1 MKATRL
7 RVHTGFAVALMLL
20 VGAVFG
26 PTTAQADADALKDAL
41 QSYAT
46 GKYDEAL
53 TKLRAYVE
61 SNPDD
66 EEVHA
71 VLLEAEN
78 RVLLRALAQG
88 GEHERLIKYLLNK
101 AKPASGEPFGSDDE
115 IKAKADEAVNSQQ
128 IDVQRR
134 ARVELRRAGE
144 LAVPHL
150 YGHLANENT
159 DTAVN
164 AILALRQ
171 LHGDAAVPL
180 SEVLESDNARMRAFA
195 ATILGDIGDMRAHAA
210 LARMASLDD
219 DPGAKAKAEAALA
232 KLGGRDGSIADAFVA
247 LGNRYFNRDMDVI
260 AAFDSTKN
268 IWRWTDGSL
277 ARFTAPGY
285 LYPYLMAE
293 QAAADALAVDPGHLG
308 ARSLLVRALLAQGL
322 EAAAQK
328 ASGGEAPEA
337 LGGAF
342 DLAASQGFAAAS
354 HALKEAMDGGNW
366 DVAVAACDLC
376 AHTYGG
382 EDLTD
387 HPVGHAL
394 AAPQK
399 RVRYAAAIA
408 ALNMS
413 PKRGMPNADKVVALG
428 AQAASESAI
437 RQAMVIDDNDA
448 TRGKILMA
456 LHHGGIQSSGAA
468 KGTFGVMR
476 AKAAPSLD
484 VIVVRADL
492 GAHQTVPSMAHSSSY
507 MVIDELIADARTKG
521 MKIVVLVG
529 DTQSAKAD
537 AIREG
542 FQSKYGDAIS
552 GFISEPI
559 VESAVFST
567 VDAAAKSKD
576 LNFDQERANALAARA
591 AAAFAAVD
599 FSCKSFD
606 LTTAIEPLSTAA
618 TEGPT
623 AEVKMNAT
631 KALGNLRVG
640 GADALVKVLTEGD
653 SDELKAAAATALGG
667 VLSMNDGTA
676 EQIEALMNA
685 STAEGAVGAA
695 ALRAVGQVRN
705 LTPEQRRKLFETH
718 RLGVPEKAE

>member
-46 GKYDEAL
+46 GKYDDAL
-53 TKLRAYVE
+53 SKLRAYVE

-66 EEVHA
+66 EEVYS

-101 AKPASGEPFGSDDE
+101 AKPASGEAFGSDDE
-115 IKAKADEAVNSQQ
+115 IKAKADEAVNSDK

-150 YGHLANENT
+150 IGYLSNENAEI
-159 DTAVN
+159 AVN

-180 SEVLESDNARMRAFA
+180 SQVLSSDNARTRAFA
-195 ATILGDIGDMRAHAA
+195 ATILGDIGDSRAHAA
-210 LARMASLDD
+210 IARMAALDE

-247 LGNRYFNRDMDVI
+247 LGERYYSRDMNLV

-268 IWRWTDGSL
+268 IWRWADGGL
-277 ARFTAPGY
+277 ARFTAPSY
-285 LYPYLMAE
+285 LYPFLMAE
-293 QAAADALAVDPGHLG
+293 QAAADALAIDPGHLG
-308 ARSLLVRALLAQGL
+308 ARCLLVRALLAQGI
-322 EAAAQK
+322 EAAVQK
-328 ASGGEAPEA
+328 AQGGEAPESLA
-337 LGGAF
+337 GAAT
-342 DLAASQGFAAAS
+342 LAASQGFAAAS
-354 HALKEAMDGGNW
+354 SALQKSMDAEDW

-376 AHTYGG
+376 ATTYGG

-387 HPVGHAL
+387 HAVGHAL

-399 RVRYAAAIA
+399 RLRYAAAIA
-408 ALNMS
+408 ALHMS

-437 RQAMVIDDNDA
+437 RQAMVIDDNDE
-448 TRGKILMA
+448 TRGKVLMA
-456 LHHGGIQSSGAA
+456 LHHGGIQASGTK

-476 AKAAPSLD
+476 AKSAPSLD
-484 VIVVRADL
+484 VIIVRADL
-492 GAHQTVPSMAHSSSY
+492 GAHSTVDSMAHSSSY
-507 MVIDELIADARTKG
+507 MVLDELIADARTKG

-529 DTQSAKAD
+529 DTNSAKAD
-537 AIREG
+537 AVREG
-542 FQSKYGDAIS
+542 FASKYGEAIS

-591 AAAFAAVD
+591 AGAFAAVD

-606 LTTAIEPLSTAA
+606 LSVAVEPLSTAA

-640 GADALVKVLTEGD
+640 GADALVKVLNEGD
-653 SDELKAAAATALGG
+653 SDELKAAAATSLGS
-667 VLSMNDGTA
+667 VLSAMDGTA
-676 EQIEALMNA
+676 EQIDALMAA
-685 STAEGAVGAA
+685 SKNEGPVGSAALAAVG
-695 ALRAVGQVRN
+695 RVRN
-705 LTPEQRRKLFETH
+705 LTPEQRRQLFETH
-718 RLGVPEKAE
+718 RLQVAEKAE

>member
-1 MKATRL
+1 MKATSL
-7 RVHTGFAVALMLL
+7 RVNTGIFVAILLL
-20 VGAVFG
+20 VGAVFS

-46 GKYDEAL
+46 GKYDAAL

-61 SNPDD
+61 SNPGD
-66 EEVHA
+66 EEVYS

-88 GEHERLIKYLLNK
+88 GEHERLIKYLLSK
-101 AKPASGEPFGSDDE
+101 AKPASGEGFASDDE
-115 IKAKADEAVNSQQ
+115 IKAKADEAVSSTQ

-144 LAVPHL
+144 LAVAHL
-150 YGHLANENT
+150 YGHLASENA

-180 SEVLESDNARMRAFA
+180 SEVLSSDNARMRGYA
-195 ATILGDIGDMRAHAA
+195 ATVLGDIGDARAHAA
-210 LARMASLDD
+210 VARMAAMDE
-219 DPGAKAKAEAALA
+219 DPGSKAKAEAALA
-232 KLGGRDGSIADAFVA
+232 KLGGRDGSVADAYCA
-247 LGNRYFNRDMDVI
+247 LGHRYYNRDASVV
-260 AAFDSTKN
+260 AGFDSTKN
-268 IWRWTDGSL
+268 MWRWEDGSL
-277 ARFTAPGY
+277 ARYTAPSY
-285 LYPYLMAE
+285 LYPFLMAE
-293 QAAADALAVDPGHLG
+293 ECAADALAIDPGHMG
-308 ARSLLVRALLAQGL
+308 ARALLVRSLLAQGI

-328 ASGGEAPEA
+328 AGGGDAPESLA
-337 LGGAF
+337 GATN
-342 DLAASQGFAAAS
+342 LAASQGFAAAS
-354 HALKEAMDGGNW
+354 AALKESMDAEDW
-366 DVAVAACDLC
+366 DVAVAACHLV
-376 AHTYGG
+376 AMTYGG
-382 EDLTD
+382 EELAD

-408 ALNMS
+408 ALRMS

-437 RQAMVIDDNDA
+437 RQAMVIDDKA
-448 TRGKILMA
+448 ETRGKILMA
-456 LHHGGIQSSGAA
+456 LHHGGIQAAGAA

-476 AKAAPSLD
+476 AKTAPSLD
-484 VIVVRADL
+484 VIIVRADL
-492 GAHQTVPSMAHSSSY
+492 GAHGNVASMAHSSSY

-529 DTQSAKAD
+529 DTDSAKAD
-537 AIREG
+537 AVREG

-559 VESAVFST
+559 VESAAFST

-576 LNFDQERANALAARA
+576 LNFDQERANALAASA
-591 AAAFAAVD
+591 AGAFAMVD

-606 LTTAIEPLSTAA
+606 LTVAIEPLSTAA
-618 TEGPT
+618 TTGPT
-623 AEVKMNAT
+623 AAVKLNAT

-640 GADALVKVLTEGD
+640 GADALVKVLAEGD
-653 SDELKAAAATALGG
+653 SDELKAAAATALGS
-667 VLSMNDGTA
+667 VLSAVDGTA
-676 EQIEALMNA
+676 EQIDALMAA
-685 STAEGAVGAA
+685 STAGGEVGSA
-695 ALRAVGQVRN
+695 ALAAVGQVRN
-705 LTPEQRRKLFETH
+705 LTPEQRRKLFDTH
-718 RLGVPEKAE
+718 RLKVGEKAE